1 MKWLILCVVLMR
13 IQRSIILALHYM
25 GFLIGNYMVTRYPH
39 YTWIFIVLTALWVFF
54 FEWGLS
60 YLNKKQI
67 FRIEIQRNTIAPL
80 YYMAFV
86 IINFIKYH
94 HDSGI
99 YLLLIPAWTFFFAL
113 GLDYLK
119 KRYESRKPYFF
130 YLIIAFLL
138 NGFIAFVVAW
148 IMDTVA
154 AGKERKEI
162 ERNFQGD

>member
-1 MKWLILCVVLMR
+1 MR
-13 IQRSIILALHYM
+13 IPRNMILALHYV
-25 GFLIGNYMVTRYPH
+25 GFLIGNYMVTKHPH
-39 YTWIFIVLTALWVFF
+39 YTSIFIILTALWVFF
-54 FEWGLS
+54 FELGLN

-67 FRIEIQRNTIAPL
+67 LRVEIQRNTIVPL

-86 IINFIKYH
+86 IINFIKHH

-99 YLLLIPAWTFFFAL
+99 YLLLIPSWTFFFAL

-119 KRYESRKPYFF
+119 KRYDSRKSYFF
-130 YLIIAFLL
+130 YLAVAFLS

-148 IMDTVA
+148 IMDTIA
-154 AGKERKEI
+154 AGKERKEV